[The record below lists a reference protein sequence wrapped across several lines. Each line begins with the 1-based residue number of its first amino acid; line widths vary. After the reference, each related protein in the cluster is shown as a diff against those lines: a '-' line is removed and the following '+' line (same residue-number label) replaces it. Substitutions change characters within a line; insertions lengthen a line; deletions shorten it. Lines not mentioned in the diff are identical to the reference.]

1 MALANLLVNIGQL
14 IVAVIGLAILIRGN

>member
-14 IVAVIGLAILIRGN
+14 IVAVIGLAILIRGK